1 MEGSDDVT
9 AERQRERKRKEER
22 TIKVEIRRG
31 GRREGRRLSLVFS
44 SYRYIYVL
52 ISHEEDEA
60 AEALSVH
67 ASVSH
72 Y

>member
-22 TIKVEIRRG
+22 TIKVEIRRK
-31 GRREGRRLSLVFS
+31 EGRKAGAPLLFS

>member
-9 AERQRERKRKEER
+9 VERQRERKRKEER
-22 TIKVEIRRG
+22 TIKVEIRRK
-31 GRREGRRLSLVFS
+31 EGRHAGAPLLFS